1 MFGLT
6 QFSERQL
13 RSAEASRAE
22 LALEA
27 ARVQPLEIQ
36 QEIARSAL
44 VVCARV
50 MERLSTVPR
59 STKRDAL
66 VRLQFAELELKIL
79 EAALDADNADMA
91 PEAIAAVLGQTLLA
105 ASTGT
110 LPGKGLR
117 HLGERIASWTET
129 ILPDFEQYRARLL
142 H

>member
-6 QFSERQL
+6 QLSGMQL

-27 ARVQPLEIQ
+27 ARAQPLVIQ
-36 QEIARSAL
+36 QDIARSAL
-44 VVCARV
+44 AVCARV
-50 MERLSTVPR
+50 MEKLSTSPQGV
-59 STKRDAL
+59 KRDSL

-79 EAALDADNADMA
+79 EAALDADDFEMQ
-91 PEAIAAVLGQTLLA
+91 PSAIAAVLGQTLLA
-105 ASTGT
+105 ASSGT

-117 HLGERIASWTET
+117 DLGERIALWSQT